1 MLTAHPAPPA
11 HPSLPVGSCCEK
23 LCDQELATSA
33 RGSKYPSAALS
44 QGACLSTYLSW
55 PLEVAVTLSG
65 VSSPFP
71 EVPRGT
77 ERCF

>member
-1 MLTAHPAPPA
+1 MP
-11 HPSLPVGSCCEK
+11 G
-23 LCDQELATSA
+23 
-33 RGSKYPSAALS
+33 GKYPSAALS
-44 QGACLSTYLSW
+44 QGAMAGTYPVSW